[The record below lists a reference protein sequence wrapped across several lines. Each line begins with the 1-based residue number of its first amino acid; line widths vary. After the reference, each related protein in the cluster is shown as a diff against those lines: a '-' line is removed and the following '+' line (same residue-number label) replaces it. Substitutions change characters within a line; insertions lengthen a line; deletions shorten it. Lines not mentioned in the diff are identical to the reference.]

1 MIARAL
7 LAAGLIGGLTAA
19 GVAAVGVENAAR
31 ARSNYM
37 LKCQGCHRPD
47 GGETVGST
55 PALKDFMSKFLSV
68 EGGREYLV
76 RVPGVA
82 LSPLSDKELAELL
95 NWSLATFDPANMPAD
110 FKPYTAAE
118 MAALRKRPL
127 RTDAAAA
134 RAVVVARMNEQ
145 QGQGGN
151 KQ

>member
-7 LAAGLIGGLTAA
+7 LAAALIGGLTAA

-31 ARSNYM
+31 A
-37 LKCQGCHRPD
+37 
-47 GGETVGST
+47 
-55 PALKDFMSKFLSV
+55 LKDFMSRFLSV

-82 LSPLSDKELAELL
+82 LSPLGDKELAELL

-151 KQ
+151 K